1 MNLELLKTI
10 LQDFS
15 AEELDAEIFTL
26 NEVSIATSAKD
37 PTTTKSIRKSNVQT
51 MQE

>member
-26 NEVSIATSAKD
+26 NEVSIATSTKD
-37 PTTTKSIRKSNVQT
+37 PVTIKSIRKSNVQT